1 MYVCV
6 YECAKEGVA
15 HTGQVRPRPEILRII
30 FKSLSQTGGRG
41 LEEMTSQGP

>member
-15 HTGQVRPRPEILRII
+15 HTGQVRPRPEVLRII

-41 LEEMTSQGP
+41 LEQMTSQGP